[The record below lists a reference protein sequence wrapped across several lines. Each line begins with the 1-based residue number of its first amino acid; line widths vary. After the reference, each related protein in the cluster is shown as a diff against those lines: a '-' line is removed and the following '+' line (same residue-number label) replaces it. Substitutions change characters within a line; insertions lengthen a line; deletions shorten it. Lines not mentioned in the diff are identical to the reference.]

1 MAMKLRTTVAVTSLL
16 VALPAAA
23 LVTLAIERWRA
34 RDLNLALTRV
44 VLAQLNEQLRQRCES
59 DANWFF
65 TGPLSGRP
73 RPGDPAPADEA
84 LAPRARASEQ
94 PYELFAFDEDFT
106 GSSTAAP
113 RFPTEFRHALRQ
125 AGGHVVG
132 PFETREG
139 TGAQIGVWTGWIP
152 GPCAVLLGRM
162 RPPPGQTASRV
173 KLFAGLT
180 GMFFL
185 VAIAALAPTVRRVRR
200 LARDAQ
206 ASARQEFGSIAPD
219 AKKKD
224 EIGAITFAYNDAAKE
239 LHLRREAIA
248 DRDDA
253 LRRFLAGA
261 DDRIAQPLG
270 AAVDRLGDLVRSSG
284 QGGPARGGLDRA
296 FQDVLEISGRLQNLI
311 AAWRLRGRGEPLG
324 TERVDLSALVAA
336 VTERFQHAAHSAGVT
351 LKASTPAA
359 PVTVTGDT
367 PLLGQALGNLLD
379 NAIRNNRPGGNVDVM
394 LAAADGP
401 GQFSL
406 RVSNT
411 GSVIPDEQFK
421 GLTAIRRF
429 RGDEDRSRQPG
440 VPGLG
445 LAVARETAERSGF
458 TMELRRPEG
467 GGLEVEWRGR
477 EFSG

>member
-1 MAMKLRTTVAVTSLL
+1 MAMKLRTMVAVTSLL

-23 LVTLAIERWRA
+23 LVTFAIERWRA
-34 RDLNLALTRV
+34 RDLDLALTRV

-59 DANWFF
+59 DPNWFF

-73 RPGDPAPADEA
+73 KPGDPAPADEA
-84 LAPRARASEQ
+84 LAPRARATDQ

-113 RFPTEFRHALRQ
+113 RFPTDFRHALRQ
-125 AGGHVVG
+125 TGGHVVG
-132 PFETREG
+132 PFDTREG
-139 TGAQIGVWTGWIP
+139 RGTQIGVWTGWLP
-152 GPCAVLLGRM
+152 GPCAALLGRM
-162 RPPPGQTASRV
+162 RPPPGQTANRV

-248 DRDDA
+248 DRDEA

-270 AAVDRLGDLVRSSG
+270 AAVDRLGNIVRS
-284 QGGPARGGLDRA
+284 GGVPSDLDRA
-296 FQDVLEISGRLQNLI
+296 FQDVLEVSGRLQNLI
-311 AAWRLRGRGEPLG
+311 ASWRLRGRGEPLA
-324 TERVDLSALVAA
+324 TAPVDLSALVAA
-336 VTERFQHAAHSAGVT
+336 VTERFQHAAHTAGIT
-351 LKASTPAA
+351 LRASTPGAPAPPIVVPGDAA
-359 PVTVTGDT
+359 
-367 PLLGQALGNLLD
+367 LLSQALANLVD

-401 GQFSL
+401 GQFTL
-406 RVSNT
+406 RVRNT
-411 GSVIPDEQFK
+411 GPVIPDEEFK

-429 RGDEDRSRQPG
+429 RGDEDRTRQPG

-445 LAVARETAERSGF
+445 LAVAREAAERSGF
-458 TMELRRPEG
+458 AMELRRPEG
-467 GGLEVEWRGR
+467 GGLEVEWRQR